1 MSDGYEHTVSGLL
14 KKRQELQDEN
24 AMLRERMA
32 AISNDIEA
40 VDRVLDALG
49 CQGQLEG
56 RTARQERIILF
67 YRNELRQF
75 LQRELAK
82 AEAPLSTRE
91 LAEII
96 CQTEGKDWHDR
107 RLLNDVTK
115 RASKA
120 LRQMRHMG
128 LVASSADAKGTFRW
142 SVAGE
147 LLIQQQPQPGA
158 AHR

>member
-1 MSDGYEHTVSGLL
+1 MSDGYDHTVSGLL

-24 AMLRERMA
+24 AALRERMA

-40 VDRVLDALG
+40 IDRVLDALG
-49 CQGQLEG
+49 FQGELEG

-91 LAEII
+91 LAQII

-128 LVASSADAKGTFRW
+128 LVTSSADAKGTFRW
-142 SVAGE
+142 A
-147 LLIQQQPQPGA
+147 LRKL
-158 AHR
+158 